1 MSGQHFEF
9 LKSALNEAGV
19 DPVKAAELD
28 KQWAPTYDEDAA
40 TLRQGKPPS
49 AHLVDKMAA
58 LITDHEASTI
68 LDLGCETGIAG
79 ERFHRYGFKHVDALD
94 GVKEMLDVAHTTGLY
109 RQHIEQLLCPDT
121 KIPVEDNTYHAIL
134 SAGVFLCHVSGA
146 VFPELVRI
154 TKPGGVIIFDAWIHT
169 EEQRVALNDH
179 TQKLVNQGKWVQLE
193 HSVGQN
199 HFTNVNRNC
208 PEQFVFRV
216 C

>member
-19 DPVKAAELD
+19 DPVKATELY
-28 KQWAPTYDEDAA
+28 KQWAPTYDQDVA
-40 TLRQGKPPS
+40 TLRHDKPPR
-49 AHLVDKMAA
+49 AHLLVDKMAA

-68 LDLGCETGIAG
+68 LDLGCGSGIAG

-94 GVKEMLDVAHTTGLY
+94 GVKEMLDVARTTGLY
-109 RQHIEQLLCPDT
+109 RQHIEQLLYPDT
-121 KIPVEDNTYHAIL
+121 KIPVEDNTYDAIL
-134 SAGVFLCHVSGA
+134 SAGVLPCHVSGA
-146 VFPELVRI
+146 VFLELVRI

-179 TQKLVNQGKWVQLE
+179 TQKLVNQSKWVQLE

-199 HFTNVNRNC
+199 HFTNFNC
-208 PEQFVFRV
+208 PELFVFRV